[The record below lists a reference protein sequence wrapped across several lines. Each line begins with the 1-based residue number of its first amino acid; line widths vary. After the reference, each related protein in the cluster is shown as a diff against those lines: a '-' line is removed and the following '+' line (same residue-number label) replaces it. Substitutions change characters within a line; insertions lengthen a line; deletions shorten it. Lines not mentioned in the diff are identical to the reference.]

1 MLPIS
6 YDQKKAEVIFPEILT
21 TIMGNFKKGKALYD
35 LSEMEGELAD

>member
-6 YDQKKAEVIFPEILT
+6 YDQKKAEFIFPEILT

-35 LSEMEGELAD
+35 MSEMDGELAD